1 MIGRPKKW
9 PKGWKLSSLMI
20 YERYSEVYEKSRELA
35 EREGITFSELVVR
48 SLGEYIEG
56 HYPGNPQIPLD
67 SFVESGLKPVRL
79 EVKIISRKV
88 EWWLGKLEDPRLDE
102 QFKKRARASDLP
114 PLLVKL
120 SRLNL
125 RLRDEEISELVER
138 GEKECFGEGC
148 A

>member
-79 EVKIISRKV
+79 EVKIASRRTKWYL
-88 EWWLGKLEDPRLDE
+88 EKLGNPRVGE
-102 QFKKRARASDLP
+102 QFKRDIRRKELP
-114 PLLVKL
+114 SLLVKL
-120 SRLNL
+120 AKLNR
-125 RLRDEEISELVER
+125 RLRDEEVSELVDR
-138 GEKECFGEGC
+138 GEMECFGEGYS
-148 A
+148 